1 MLTPLR
7 LHLHGPPRA
16 ERADGGSV
24 ALAAREA
31 ALLARL
37 WLDGPCSRAAMAG
50 FLWPQTDERRARA
63 NLRQTLLRLK
73 RDVGPVLAEADGLLA
88 LAAGVAP
95 EPGADATGPLL
106 GPLEFDDAP
115 ELAEWL
121 AERRART
128 QRDRLRE
135 GLQAAQQALQAG
147 RTGEALAAADAVLA
161 ADAAV
166 EEAHRI
172 RMQVF
177 LARGDRAAAIGAWD
191 DCRDA
196 LRRAFGIQPGA
207 ATHALGRAAM
217 AGEGLAVADA
227 APGAGPGA
235 GRDHP
240 PEPAPFVGRS
250 AALAR
255 VHEALAEGHAV
266 LVVGAGGLGKSSL
279 LREGLADGPA
289 SRTVGAR
296 PGDEQL
302 PGVMVARLL
311 AVLLAQPGAAAWADE
326 RLRRELAGFLPET
339 EGTAIAASASALDH
353 RRRIAAFVTLLRRQ
367 RAAGLR
373 QLVVDDLQW
382 ADALSL
388 EALAAAVGDW
398 LAEPAALPLP
408 LLACR
413 SGVERPAVLRLLDT
427 LQASGRCVRVEL
439 APLTPA
445 DLARWLQQRP
455 PVAPDHVPALA
466 EALHARVG
474 GNPAFVHDALRALH
488 RRGGT
493 PWRPGEPL
501 PLPANLVD
509 SVRARLAELPAS
521 SLQLAQLAAV
531 AGTDFS
537 LGLAAA
543 VVGCAPLA
551 LAGDF
556 ARLEEAEVLTA
567 GGFVHDLV
575 AEAVAASL
583 PASLRG
589 PLHALVAEHLQAR
602 GGALARLAHHRRA
615 AGDRA
620 AAADAFQQAA
630 QDARRRW
637 RMVDAAEDFEAEAV
651 LCDGAGGR
659 PRRLRAW
666 RDAAH
671 CWLNQGDIARAKKAL
686 QAASAE
692 AQDELDRLR
701 VREVACT
708 LYLNSGD
715 YAALA
720 VEATALAQALL
731 PFEAALD
738 DAELT
743 STLLGVASAAPYVEE
758 PAALLKAIDSLQN
771 RGTGVPRLAARIELA
786 AGMVLNW
793 LGWPAR
799 ARERLLRSEALARE
813 HGLDGERVNLG
824 NQLARCD
831 EGQGDLPA
839 AVRRCQQTE
848 RLARE
853 LGVGVGFE
861 ADLVNLRG
869 LYEARQGRGEAARA
883 AFDEARRRL
892 GPRGRPTDYMQLRE
906 ARALAWLGD
915 TDAAARAVQAL
926 SDSLGSA
933 ARGPFVA
940 YLCWTRAVLAHQ
952 AGDDAGPWL
961 DRAAAS
967 CAVPD
972 SLLGLRQR
980 LMRLRCGAPAGATD
994 DPVHLARALAE
1005 RGLHGLLAV
1014 RASPGAATTGPVA
1027 AGAQDPWCP

>member
-1 MLTPLR
+1 MLPPPR

-16 ERADGGSV
+16 ARADGSAV

-37 WLDGPCSRAAMAG
+37 WLDGPCTRAAMAG
-50 FLWPQTDERRARA
+50 FLWPQADERRARA
-63 NLRQTLLRLK
+63 NLRQTLLRLR
-73 RDVGPVLAEADGLLA
+73 RDLGPVLSEADGQLA

-95 EPGADATGPLL
+95 EPAADAAGPLL

-115 ELAEWL
+115 ALAEWL

-135 GLQAAQQALQAG
+135 GLHAAQQALQAG

-191 DCRDA
+191 DCREA
-196 LRRAFGIQPGA
+196 LRRAFGIQPSA

-217 AGEGLAVADA
+217 AGEGLAAAD
-227 APGAGPGA
+227 AGPGA
-235 GRDHP
+235 GHDVP
-240 PEPAPFVGRS
+240 PEAGAFVGRA

-255 VHEALAEGHAV
+255 VREALAAGHAV
-266 LVVGAGGLGKSSL
+266 IVVGAGGLGKSRL
-279 LREGLADGPA
+279 LREGVADGHA
-289 SRTVGAR
+289 SRTLGAR

-302 PGVMVARLL
+302 PGVLVARRRAALQG
-311 AVLLAQPGAAAWADE
+311 QPGAAAWAEE
-326 RLRRELAGFLPET
+326 RLRRELAGFLPEA
-339 EGTAIAASASALDH
+339 EGAAPAPAASALDH
-353 RRRIAAFVTLLRRQ
+353 RRRIAAFVALLRRL

-373 QLVVDDLQW
+373 QLVIDDLQW

-388 EALAAAVGDW
+388 EALAAALGDW

-413 SGVERPAVLRLLDT
+413 SGAERPAVLRLLET

-445 DLARWLQQRP
+445 DLLRWLQQRP
-455 PVAPDHVPALA
+455 PVAPEHVPALA

-488 RRGGT
+488 RRGGA
-493 PWRPGEPL
+493 PWQPGEPL

-509 SVRARLAELPAS
+509 SVRARLAALPAS

-543 VVGCAPLA
+543 VCGCAPLA

-602 GGALARLAHHRRA
+602 GGGAARQAHPQRPP
-615 AGDRA
+615 GDRGPP
-620 AAADAFQQAA
+620 ADAFQQAA
-630 QDARRRW
+630 REARRRW
-637 RMVDAAEDFEAEAV
+637 RMVDAAEAFEAEAA
-651 LCDGAGGR
+651 LCDGAAAR

-671 CWLNQGDIARAKKAL
+671 SWLNQGDTARATQALKA
-686 QAASAE
+686 AAAE
-692 AQDELDRLR
+692 AQDELDRLH

-708 LYLNSGD
+708 LHLNSGD

-743 STLLGVASAAPYVEE
+743 NTLLGVASAAPYVAE
-758 PAALLKAIDSLQN
+758 PGALLQAIDSLQH
-771 RGTGVPRLAARIELA
+771 RGTGAPRLAARIELA

-793 LGWPAR
+793 MGWPAR
-799 ARERLLRSEALARE
+799 ARERLLRGEALARA

-853 LGVGVGFE
+853 LGVGTGFE

-869 LYEARQGRGEAARA
+869 LYEARLGHAEAARA

-892 GPRGRPTDYMQLRE
+892 GPQGRPTSYMQLRE
-906 ARALAWLGD
+906 ARALAWLGHAD
-915 TDAAARAVQAL
+915 EATRAMQALAAAPGAP
-926 SDSLGSA
+926 

-940 YLCWTRAVLAHQ
+940 YLCWTQAVLAQ
-952 AGDDAGPWL
+952 VAGGDAAPWL

-967 CAVPD
+967 CTVAD

-980 LMRLRCGAPAGATD
+980 LMRLRCGAPVGPTD
-994 DPVHLARALAE
+994 DPVRLGRTLAE
-1005 RGLHGLLAV
+1005 RGMHGLVAV
-1014 RASPGAATTGPVA
+1014 LASPAGVTAARTGTGAR
-1027 AGAQDPWCP
+1027 DPWCL

>member
-1 MLTPLR
+1 MSLSSLPR

-16 ERADGGSV
+16 TRAEGRSI

-37 WLDGPCSRAAMAG
+37 WLDGPCTRAAMAG
-50 FLWPQTDERRARA
+50 FLWPQADERRARA

-73 RDVGPVLAEADGLLA
+73 RDVGPVLDEADGLLS
-88 LAAGVAP
+88 LVAGVVEA
-95 EPGADATGPLL
+95 GSTAAGPLL

-121 AERRART
+121 AERRARV
-128 QRDRLRE
+128 QRERLRE

-196 LRRAFGIQPGA
+196 LRRAFGIQPSA

-227 APGAGPGA
+227 APGAV
-235 GRDHP
+235 RDPP
-240 PEPAPFVGRS
+240 PEPAPFVGRG

-266 LVVGAGGLGKSSL
+266 LVVGAGGLGKSRL
-279 LREGLADGPA
+279 LREGVGDAPA

-302 PGVMVARLL
+302 PGVLVARL
-311 AVLLAQPGAAAWADE
+311 VAQLGAAAGADE
-326 RLRRELAGFLPET
+326 GLRRELAGFLPET
-339 EGTAIAASASALDH
+339 EGAPIAASASALDH

-427 LQASGRCVRVEL
+427 LQASGRCVRLEL

-455 PVAPDHVPALA
+455 PVAPDDVPALA

-474 GNPAFVHDALRALH
+474 GNPAFVHDALRALC

-509 SVRARLAELPAS
+509 SVRARLAALPAR

-583 PASLRG
+583 PAALRG

-637 RMVDAAEDFEAEAV
+637 RMVDAAEGFEAEAA
-651 LCDGAGGR
+651 LCEGAAGR

-671 CWLNQGDIARAKKAL
+671 CWLNQGDIARAKNAL

-708 LYLNSGD
+708 LHLNSGD
-715 YAALA
+715 HAALA
-720 VEATALAQALL
+720 AEATALAQALL

-743 STLLGVASAAPYVEE
+743 TTLLGVASAAPYVDV
-758 PAALLKAIDSLQN
+758 PGALLTAIDSLQH
-771 RGTGVPRLAARIELA
+771 RATGAPRLAARIELA

-793 LGWPAR
+793 MGWPAR
-799 ARERLLRSEALARE
+799 ARERLLRGEALARE

-831 EGQGDLPA
+831 EGQGELPA

-853 LGVGVGFE
+853 LGVGAGFE

-883 AFDEARRRL
+883 AFDEARHRL
-892 GPRGRPTDYMQLRE
+892 GPRGRPTGYMQLRE

-915 TDAAARAVQAL
+915 TDAAAPAVQAL
-926 SDSLGSA
+926 LDSLGPA

-952 AGDDAGPWL
+952 AGGDAGPWL

-967 CAVPD
+967 CAVAD

-980 LMRLRCGAPAGATD
+980 LMRLRCGAPAGAAD
-994 DPVHLARALAE
+994 EPVLLARALAE

-1014 RASPGAATTGPVA
+1014 LASSGAATAGPAA
-1027 AGAQDPWCP
+1027 AGALDPWCP